1 MISTIQLDK
10 KTKEKLD
17 NLKIH
22 NRETYNEL
30 LLRLLENDSP
40 TNASR
45 ESLIE
50 TIEVFSDL
58 EVMRNIAESLE
69 EIRKG
74 EYGTSLEEIE
84 KELI

>member
-10 KTKEKLD
+10 KTKQKLD

-30 LLRLLENDSP
+30 LLRLLENNSP

-50 TIEVFSDL
+50 TIEVFSDPAI
-58 EVMRNIAESLE
+58 MRNIAESLE

>member
-17 NLKIH
+17 ELKIH

-30 LLRLLENDSP
+30 LLRLLENNSP
-40 TNASR
+40 TSASR

-50 TIEVFSDL
+50 TL
-58 EVMRNIAESLE
+58 EVLSDPEVMKGISKALNEEEGVFLE
-69 EIRKG
+69 D
-74 EYGTSLEEIE
+74 LE
-84 KELI
+84 KELMV

>member
-30 LLRLLENDSP
+30 LLRLLENNSP

-50 TIEVFSDL
+50 TIEVFSDP

-74 EYGTSLEEIE
+74 EYGTSLEKIE

>member
-30 LLRLLENDSP
+30 LLRLLESNSP

-50 TIEVFSDL
+50 TIEVLSDP
-58 EVMRNIAESLE
+58 EVMRGISEALNEEEGISLE
-69 EIRKG
+69 D
-74 EYGTSLEEIE
+74 LE
-84 KELI
+84 KELGI

>member
-30 LLRLLENDSP
+30 LLRLLENNSP
-40 TNASR
+40 TSASR

-50 TIEVFSDL
+50 TL
-58 EVMRNIAESLE
+58 EVLSDSELMKGISEALNE
-69 EIRKG
+69 EEGIFI
-74 EYGTSLEEIE
+74 EDLE
-84 KELI
+84 KELRL

>member
-30 LLRLLENDSP
+30 LLRLLENNSP
-40 TNASR
+40 ISASR

-50 TIEVFSDL
+50 TL
-58 EVMRNIAESLE
+58 EVLSDSELMKGISEALNE
-69 EIRKG
+69 EEGIFI
-74 EYGTSLEEIE
+74 EDLE
-84 KELI
+84 KELRL